1 MKLTIQHIAARAGVS
16 KGTVSRVLNART
28 TVAEST
34 RVRVLAVMD
43 ELGYRPD
50 PAAREL
56 SLRTKH
62 TLGLSLARAD
72 RRLAPYFVLFRGALL
87 RELQELGI
95 PVEELDED
103 LASSKRLPSAMLV
116 LSAEAQDP
124 RVEFLLERKVP
135 TVLVGH
141 HESLS
146 CVAPADEDGAY
157 QATRHLLE
165 LGHRQIALLSGIK
178 SRQGVVDRESGFAR
192 ALKEHGLGSEL
203 SGVTRLVG
211 NFELLGGYRA
221 VRRAWEGGVRFS
233 ALFCESDEMAVGA
246 IGALEDLGVRVP
258 QDVSIV
264 GFDGMPELPYRLTT
278 VAQDI
283 PAIARCAVELL
294 LEALQDLP
302 ARRVVNPVSLVLGDT
317 TAPFVPSHM
326 ASSRAP

>member
-1 MKLTIQHIAARAGVS
+1 MKLTIQHIAVRAGVS

-72 RRLAPYFVLFRGALL
+72 RRLAPYFVLFRQALL

-116 LSAEAQDP
+116 LSAEARDP
-124 RVEFLLERKVP
+124 RLEFLLEQGVP

-141 HESLS
+141 HQSLS

-165 LGHRQIALLSGIK
+165 LGHRDIALLSGLE
-178 SRQGVVDRESGFAR
+178 SRQGVMDRELGFAR
-192 ALKEHGLGSEL
+192 ALDEYGLGKPS
-203 SGVTRLVG
+203 SATRLVG

-221 VRRAWEGGVRFS
+221 VRRAWEGGQRFS

-246 IGALEDLGVRVP
+246 IAALEDLGIGVP

-264 GFDGMPELPYRLTT
+264 GFDGMPELPYHLTT

-283 PAIARCAVELL
+283 PSIARGAVELL

-302 ARRVVNPVSLVLGDT
+302 ARRIINPVSLVVGDT
-317 TAPFVPSHM
+317 TAPFPG
-326 ASSRAP
+326 

>member
-1 MKLTIQHIAARAGVS
+1 MKLTIQHIAVRAGVS

-72 RRLAPYFVLFRGALL
+72 RRLAPYFVLFRQALL

-116 LSAEAQDP
+116 LSAEARDP
-124 RVEFLLERKVP
+124 RLEFLLEQGVP

-141 HESLS
+141 HQSLS

-165 LGHRQIALLSGIK
+165 LGHRDIALLSGLE
-178 SRQGVVDRESGFAR
+178 SRQGVMDRELGFAR
-192 ALKEHGLGSEL
+192 ALNEYGLSKP
-203 SGVTRLVG
+203 SSATRLVG

-221 VRRAWEGGVRFS
+221 VRRAWEGGQRFS

-246 IGALEDLGVRVP
+246 IAALEDLGIGVP

-283 PAIARCAVELL
+283 PSIARGAVELL

-302 ARRVVNPVSLVLGDT
+302 ARRIINPVSLVVGDT
-317 TAPFVPSHM
+317 TAPFPG
-326 ASSRAP
+326 

>member
-16 KGTVSRVLNART
+16 KGTVSRVINART
-28 TVAEST
+28 TVAAST

-56 SLRTKH
+56 SMRTQH
-62 TLGLSLARAD
+62 TLGLSLARVE
-72 RRLAPYFVLFRGALL
+72 RRLAPYFVLFRQALF

-103 LASSKRLPSAMLV
+103 LTVYKRLPSAVLV
-116 LSAEAQDP
+116 MSAGATDP
-124 RVEFLLERKVP
+124 RLEFLLAEGVT
-135 TVLVGH
+135 TVLIGH

-165 LGHRQIALLSGIK
+165 LGHRQIALLSGSK
-178 SRQGVVDRESGFAR
+178 ALQGVVDRERGFAR
-192 ALKEHGLGSEL
+192 ALGEYGLERAA
-203 SGVTRLVG
+203 RLVG

-221 VRRAWEGGVRFS
+221 VRRAWEGGTRFS
-233 ALFCESDEMAVGA
+233 ALFCESDEMATGA
-246 IGALEDLGVRVP
+246 IAALEDSGLRVP
-258 QDVSIV
+258 QDVSVV

-283 PAIARCAVELL
+283 PAIARCAVELV
-294 LEALQDLP
+294 LEALAGQT
-302 ARRVVNPVSLVLGDT
+302 ARRIISPVSLVLGDT
-317 TAPFVPSHM
+317 SAAHNAPALMV
-326 ASSRAP
+326 

>member
-16 KGTVSRVLNART
+16 KGTVSRVINART
-28 TVAEST
+28 TVAAST
-34 RVRVLAVMD
+34 RVRVLAVME

-56 SLRTKH
+56 SMRTQH
-62 TLGLSLARAD
+62 TLGLSLARAE
-72 RRLAPYFVLFRGALL
+72 RRLAPYFVLFRQALF

-103 LASSKRLPSAMLV
+103 LASYKRLPSAVLV
-116 LSAEAQDP
+116 MSAGATDP
-124 RVEFLLERKVP
+124 RLEFLLGAGIT

-165 LGHRQIALLSGIK
+165 LGHREVALLSGA
-178 SRQGVVDRESGFAR
+178 SSLQGVMDRERGFTR
-192 ALKEHGLGSEL
+192 ALTHYDTKKVAH
-203 SGVTRLVG
+203 LVG

-221 VRRAWEGGVRFS
+221 VRRAWETGERFT

-246 IGALEDLGVRVP
+246 IAALEDLGVQVP
-258 QDVSIV
+258 QQVSVV
-264 GFDGMPELPYRLTT
+264 GFDGMPELPYSLTT
-278 VAQDI
+278 IRQDI
-283 PAIARCAVELL
+283 PSIARGAAQLII
-294 LEALQDLP
+294 EALSGQTP
-302 ARRVVNPVSLVLGDT
+302 RSIISPVTLSLGAT
-317 TAPFVPSHM
+317 TAPPHPAM
-326 ASSRAP
+326 ASSRARARV